1 MGWFILVLLQRNILV
16 ADDNEGIVDILS
28 IYLKKE
34 GFNPIK
40 AYDGEEAIRKYKET
54 SPILILLDILMPK
67 KDGFEVCKEIRKIS
81 NVPIIM
87 VTAKKEE
94 IDIIWGLDN
103 GADDY
108 VVKPFSP
115 GAVMARI
122 KAVLRRLEITEEQKI
137 NILRF
142 PELEIDIANYV
153 AKIEGKLSNL
163 TKKEVEILWLLASN
177 INKVFSR
184 DNLLDSLWGY
194 DYAGDPR
201 AVDNH
206 IKRLRSKL
214 KLKDQYLWDIKTIW
228 GIGYKFEVQDAED
241 K

>member
-1 MGWFILVLLQRNILV
+1 MIKKKNGGVIDLALLQRNILV

-28 IYLKKE
+28 TYLEKE

-40 AYDGEEAIRKYKET
+40 AYDGEEAIKKYKET
-54 SPILILLDILMPK
+54 SPVLILLDILMPK
-67 KDGFEVCKEIRKIS
+67 KNGFEVCKEIRKNS

-94 IDIIWGLDN
+94 ADMIWGLDI

-122 KAVLRRLEITEEQKI
+122 KAVLRRLEVTEEERG
-137 NILRF
+137 NILQF
-142 PELEIDIANYV
+142 PELEINIEEYIV
-153 AKIEGKLSNL
+153 KLEGKISNL

-177 INKVFSR
+177 INKVFSEITF
-184 DNLLDSLWGY
+184 STVF
-194 DYAGDPR
+194 GDMNMMEIQGP
-201 AVDNH
+201 
-206 IKRLRSKL
+206 
-214 KLKDQYLWDIKTIW
+214 
-228 GIGYKFEVQDAED
+228 
-241 K
+241 

>member
-1 MGWFILVLLQRNILV
+1 MALLQRNILV

-28 IYLKKE
+28 SYLKKE

-40 AYDGEEAIRKYKET
+40 AYDGEEAIKKYKET
-54 SPILILLDILMPK
+54 SPLLILLDIMMPK
-67 KDGFEVCKEIRKIS
+67 KDGFEVCKEIRKNS
-81 NVPIIM
+81 NIPIIM
-87 VTAKKEE
+87 ITAKKEE
-94 IDIIWGLDN
+94 ADMIWGLDI

-122 KAVLRRLEITEEQKI
+122 KAVLRRLEVTEEERG

-142 PELEIDIANYV
+142 QELEINIEDYIV
-153 AKIEGKLSNL
+153 KIEGKISNL

-194 DYAGDPR
+194 EYDGDPR

-206 IKRLRSKL
+206 IKRLRAKL
-214 KLKDQYLWDIKTIW
+214 KLRDQYPWDIKTIW
-228 GIGYKFEVQDAED
+228 GVGYKFEVQDAED

>member
-1 MGWFILVLLQRNILV
+1 MALLQRNILV

-28 IYLKKE
+28 SYLKKE

-40 AYDGEEAIRKYKET
+40 AYDGEEAIKKYKET
-54 SPILILLDILMPK
+54 SPALILLDIMMPK
-67 KDGFEVCKEIRKIS
+67 KDGFEVCKEIRKNS
-81 NVPIIM
+81 NIPIIM
-87 VTAKKEE
+87 ITAKKEE
-94 IDIIWGLDN
+94 ADMIWGLDI

-122 KAVLRRLEITEEQKI
+122 KAVLRRLEVTEEERG

-142 PELEIDIANYV
+142 QELEINIEDYIV
-153 AKIEGKLSNL
+153 KIEGKISNL

-194 DYAGDPR
+194 EYDGDPR

-206 IKRLRSKL
+206 IKRLRAKL
-214 KLKDQYLWDIKTIW
+214 KLRDQYPWDIKTIW
-228 GIGYKFEVQDAED
+228 GVGYKFEVQDAED